1 MNAIQAWLDALTEPI
16 PLNFRPEHDPHG
28 VELAKSLREALEE
41 SGASLG
47 GSLEALL
54 YLRIGLM
61 EPAHGIVQD
70 AKRGIDAYI
79 HGVVHRME
87 GDYWNAKYW
96 FDRVADP
103 RLIDRIGSHIRQS
116 LSGNWTGPEDFVDAC
131 KTFSVAKR
139 EELIRLATE
148 EWEALWQI
156 VHEKNPR

>member
-28 VELAKSLREALEE
+28 VE
-41 SGASLG
+41 
-47 GSLEALL
+47 
-54 YLRIGLM
+54 
-61 EPAHGIVQD
+61 PAHGNVQD

-116 LSGNWTGPEDFVDAC
+116 LSGNWTGPEGFVDAC
-131 KTFSVAKR
+131 KTSSVAKR

>member
-61 EPAHGIVQD
+61 EPAHGNVQD
-70 AKRGIDAYI
+70 AKRGIDA
-79 HGVVHRME
+79 
-87 GDYWNAKYW
+87 
-96 FDRVADP
+96 
-103 RLIDRIGSHIRQS
+103 
-116 LSGNWTGPEDFVDAC
+116 
-131 KTFSVAKR
+131 
-139 EELIRLATE
+139 
-148 EWEALWQI
+148 
-156 VHEKNPR
+156 